1 VKIEKMNLMMFD
13 VDGTLVRSNEYD
25 AECYVNAVSTT
36 LGISVVDT
44 VWENYEHVSDSGV
57 IDELVRRNYDRAPTE
72 KEFRQVKASFLMEL
86 DRAFDRKPH
95 LARPIDG
102 AITFLASVR
111 SKPDLVVSIATGGWE
126 KSCRKK
132 LMHSGVSVDGIPL
145 ASADDAL
152 SRVDIMKASLRKAE
166 KVYQQSNFNSVIYV
180 GDATWDL
187 KAFRELGW
195 HFIAVGESI
204 LSYLDDR
211 PQFWVKDFTDDQV
224 MSDILEK
231 IRGMA

>member
-1 VKIEKMNLMMFD
+1 MMFD

-57 IDELVRRNYDRAPTE
+57 LDELVRRNYDRPPTE
-72 KEFRQVKASFLMEL
+72 KELNQVKASFLMEL
-86 DRAFDRKPH
+86 DLAFDRKPH
-95 LARPIDG
+95 LVRPIDG
-102 AITFLASVR
+102 AISFLARVR

-152 SRVDIMKASLRKAE
+152 SRVDIMKASQCKAGN
-166 KVYQQSNFNSVIYV
+166 VYEQSTFKSVTYV
-180 GDATWDL
+180 GDASWDL
-187 KAFRELGW
+187 KASMELGW
-195 HFIAVGESI
+195 HFIAVGEPI
-204 LSYLDDR
+204 LSYVNDR

-231 IRGMA
+231 ICGMA

>member
-1 VKIEKMNLMMFD
+1 MMFD

-57 IDELVRRNYDRAPTE
+57 LDELVRRNYDRPPTE
-72 KEFRQVKASFLMEL
+72 IELFQVKASFLMEL

-102 AITFLASVR
+102 AISFLARVR
-111 SKPDLVVSIATGGWE
+111 TKPDLVVSIATGGWE

-145 ASADDAL
+145 ASADDAM
-152 SRVDIMKASLRKAE
+152 SRVDIMKASLCKAE
-166 KVYQQSNFNSVIYV
+166 KVYGQSTFKSVTYV

-187 KAFRELGW
+187 KASMELGW
-195 HFIAVGESI
+195 HFIAVGEPI
-204 LSYLDDR
+204 LSYVNDR
-211 PQFWVKDFTDDQV
+211 PQFWIKDFTDDQV
-224 MSDILEK
+224 MSAILEK
-231 IRGMA
+231 IRGKA